1 MNNIAYEV
9 KRKNVSP
16 EYISGIR
23 EVFEHPTY
31 YEPKSYPNVSRYS
44 SLRRLKDT
52 ESGKYY
58 HENWIQKFI
67 KVSADDQ
74 YYTVTLYEK
83 NRLDIVSNMYYS
95 TPKYWWVIAIA
106 NNILDPFDL
115 PIGTNL
121 RIPPII
127 SIYTEGG
134 IVNV

>member
-1 MNNIAYEV
+1 MSNIAYEV
-9 KRKNVSP
+9 KRNNVSP
-16 EYISGIR
+16 EYISGVR

-31 YEPKSYPNVSRYS
+31 YEPKRYPNVSRYS

-67 KVSADDQ
+67 KVSAEDQ

-106 NNILDPFDL
+106 NNIIDPFDL

>member
-9 KRKNVSP
+9 KRNNVSP

-31 YEPKSYPNVSRYS
+31 YEPKRYPNVSRYS

-67 KVSADDQ
+67 KVSAEDQ

-106 NNILDPFDL
+106 NNIIDPFDL